1 MRMTRTDDIKLVY
14 DKECPVC
21 EFYCQRI
28 DVDEAAGHLV
38 RIDAR
43 EQSGVMD
50 EITALGLDIDEG
62 MVVKV
67 DDRIYYGSEAIH
79 QLATMS
85 ARDGFVNRVS
95 RLLFRS
101 PALARFFYPALKA
114 VRNLLL
120 KVLRRSRINNLNQSN
135 NDWF

>member
-1 MRMTRTDDIKLVY
+1 MSKSGDIELVY
-14 DKECPVC
+14 DKQCPVC

-28 DVDEAAGHLV
+28 DVDEATGKLV

-43 EQSGVMD
+43 EQSAVMG

-62 MVVKV
+62 MVVKA
-67 DDRIYYGSEAIH
+67 DDRIYYGSDAIH
-79 QLATMS
+79 ELALRS
-85 ARDGFVNRVS
+85 SRKGFINRVAWFT
-95 RLLFRS
+95 FRS
-101 PALARFFYPALKA
+101 HAVARVLYPMLKA

-120 KVLRRSRINNLNQSN
+120 KILGRSRINNLHQSN